1 MHHWAYWYFPC
12 FIFIMFDAV
21 LHGPLDTLTFSVFLY
36 TLFDA
41 LLHAPFDTLAYS
53 VFLYIIFDAVLH
65 APLDTLACPCFCTY
79 CLIQFFMH
87 SWTHWC
93 FHCFIHIA

>member
-1 MHHWAYWYFPC
+1 ML
-12 FIFIMFDAV
+12 FDAV
-21 LHGPLDTLTFSVFLY
+21 LHGPLDTLAFSMFLY
-36 TLFDA
+36 TQFDA
-41 LLHAPFDTLAYS
+41 LLHAPLDPLAFS

-65 APLDTLACPCFCTY
+65 APLDKLAFPCFCTY
-79 CLIQFFMH
+79 CLIQCYMQ